1 MWRYG
6 HRINYDNVPVGW
18 KALLISQNVW
28 ISTKRIPPSRHIY
41 RGLSYNTFFKNMVLY
56 SFFLRKKSWGNI
68 LHSYLPLPLF
78 IQVSNK
84 SYKISWKIVLAFLS
98 SFGAELVY
106 TILLNI
112 LRCEQIISLTVL
124 IRKQQSSF
132 MLLRPNIEMAAE
144 PQPDLKLSVDLDSS
158 LWVAAEG

>member
-1 MWRYG
+1 MIMSQLDEKHYWY
-6 HRINYDNVPVGW
+6 HRMYEFLQRESHPADTFTEVFHTTHFLKIWCYIHSSWEKNHGEIFCTVICPCLYLSKSPTN
-18 KALLISQNVW
+18 
-28 ISTKRIPPSRHIY
+28 HIKY
-41 RGLSYNTFFKNMVLY
+41 
-56 SFFLRKKSWGNI
+56 
-68 LHSYLPLPLF
+68 HE
-78 IQVSNK
+78 
-84 SYKISWKIVLAFLS
+84 KIVLAFLS